1 MLPQRVEAASRVLV
15 FVVGGYPSVDGNLHP
30 PTLALISAQIFL
42 DPLSACA
49 ADRLKLEV
57 PGDVTENQDAEPE
70 INMLAQEELA
80 VTFHE
85 SRTHDAAAIF
95 LDGLNLL
102 IGGLQT
108 LMVQ

>member
-1 MLPQRVEAASRVLV
+1 
-15 FVVGGYPSVDGNLHP
+15 
-30 PTLALISAQIFL
+30 
-42 DPLSACA
+42 
-49 ADRLKLEV
+49 
-57 PGDVTENQDAEPE
+57 VTENQDAEPE